1 MHPYNRRRLLN
12 FDKDCFLKLKK
23 TYAATIIYLL
33 CCGAQA
39 ADLTLNTPRLQGMDN
54 FRDVAGTTTAYT
66 TANDGVMR
74 QGVFYR
80 ANAITPTASDLAV
93 LNTLNIATVV
103 DLRTPEE
110 IATTPDTLPAGAKY
124 VNVDLI
130 GNSGSTSS
138 ITSTLAN
145 LDAAGVNAMMEDGE
159 RSFVTSNYARQG
171 LNEVFR
177 ELAEADGAAL
187 FHCTAGKDRTG
198 WTAAILQSIAGVSSA
213 DIMQNY
219 LATNEYT
226 AARINATVAA
236 LPPSMA
242 ETYRTLMGVQA
253 NWLQAGFDQ
262 ILLSYGTVDN
272 YLKKGLG
279 LDQATIYV
287 LRAKMVRYSQLPG
300 QESFTGNAAAGAA
313 FLNALQDSP
322 LSGRYTAYN
331 FALQSAI
338 DSGSLGGLEKRI
350 GGQIYADT
358 ASYLLRAPSQINDKI
373 APWIAG
379 NTLAVGSAS
388 VWMTGM
394 DSYLGTEGNSAQ
406 SSSNEH
412 SAGAVV
418 GSTWRANEQLSVNGG
433 IGYSHGNVSSNGDE
447 VKTNSTFI
455 TLGGRYALNS
465 LQDGPYS
472 TLQGT
477 AGYIDYDSERHPGS
491 GFGSAKG
498 DSNGQFYSA
507 RAGLGWFVPGI
518 VSFDPS
524 LGVQVTHLHLEGVQE
539 SDSEVALDVD
549 GTNETQTSLVSNLDI
564 KLKPFTPG
572 SWALTPGINIGYERL
587 LSDEQQT
594 SHASLYGINVDQ
606 VSAYNSKNLYKAGIN
621 LSATS
626 GNLTLAAGANV
637 LAADRSS
644 SGFNGTLSA
653 SYAF

>member
-1 MHPYNRRRLLN
+1 M
-12 FDKDCFLKLKK
+12 KLKK

-39 ADLTLNTPRLQGMDN
+39 ADTALNTPHLQGMDN
-54 FRDVAGTTTAYT
+54 FRDVAGTTTAYA

-80 ANAITPTASDLAV
+80 SNAVTPIPSDLAV
-93 LNTLNIATVV
+93 LDTLNITSVV
-103 DLRTPEE
+103 DLRTPAE
-110 IATTPDTLPAGAKY
+110 IATTPDTLPAGARY

-138 ITSTLAN
+138 ITSSLAGMTP
-145 LDAAGVNAMMEDGE
+145 AGVNAMMEDGE
-159 RSFVTSNYARQG
+159 RSFVTSSYARQG

-177 ELAEADGAAL
+177 ELAGADGAAL

-198 WTAAILQSIAGVSSA
+198 WTAAILQSIAGVGSA

-253 NWLQAGFDQ
+253 SWLQAGFDQ
-262 ILLSYGTVDN
+262 ILISYGTVDN
-272 YLKKGLG
+272 YLKEGLG

-287 LRAKMVRYSQLPG
+287 LRAKMVRYAHLPG
-300 QESFTGNAAAGAA
+300 QQSFTGNAAAGAA

-331 FALQSAI
+331 YYLQSAI
-338 DSGSLGGLEKRI
+338 DSGSLGGMEKRI
-350 GGQIYADT
+350 GGQVYADA
-358 ASYLLRAPSQINDKI
+358 ASYLLRAPSQINDKLS
-373 APWIAG
+373 PWIAG

-394 DSYLGTEGNSAQ
+394 DSYLGTDGNSAR

-412 SAGAVV
+412 SAGAIV
-418 GSTWRANEQLSVNGG
+418 GSTWRANEQISVNGG
-433 IGYSHGNVSSNGDE
+433 IGYSHGTVSSNADE

-455 TLGGRYALNS
+455 TLGGRYALRS
-465 LQDGPYS
+465 LQDGPYG

-477 AGYIDYDSERHPGS
+477 AGYVDYGSERRPGG
-491 GFGSAKG
+491 GFDAARG
-498 DSNGQFYSA
+498 DSSGQFYSA

-518 VSFDPS
+518 VTFDPS
-524 LGVQVTHLHLEGVQE
+524 FGVQLTHLHLKGVQE
-539 SDSEVALDVD
+539 TNSEVALDVD
-549 GTNETQTSLVSNLDI
+549 GTNETQTSLVGNLDI
-564 KLKPFTPG
+564 HLKPFTPG
-572 SWALTPGINIGYERL
+572 SWALTPGINFGYERL
-587 LSDEQQT
+587 LDDAQIT

-606 VSAYNSKNLYKAGIN
+606 VSAYNSKNLYKTGIN
-621 LSATS
+621 LSATT

-637 LAADRSS
+637 LAADNSS
-644 SGFNGTLSA
+644 TGFNGTLTA